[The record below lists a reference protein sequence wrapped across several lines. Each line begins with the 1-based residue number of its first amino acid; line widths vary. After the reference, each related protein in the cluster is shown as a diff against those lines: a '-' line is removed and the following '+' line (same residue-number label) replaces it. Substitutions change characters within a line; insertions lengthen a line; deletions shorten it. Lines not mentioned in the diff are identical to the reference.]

1 MSTCGEDEER
11 EMQHAKGESVLCRA
25 WIIKNDEQGNE
36 HSSRSINKRTNLY
49 S

>member
-11 EMQHAKGESVLCRA
+11 EMQHAKGESALCRA
-25 WIIKNDEQGNE
+25 WTIKSEEQGNE
-36 HSSRSINKRTNLY
+36 HRSGSINKRTNLY